1 VVASGAGR
9 RVAGLAAT
17 EAVHPAAARRPG
29 TPAGVAPGVDI
40 AVRALQAAATPAAAV
55 DVPAADV
62 LAVAMPAA
70 GAADTPAVAAAGD
83 TPAVAAAGVMTEAR
97 VAVVVSGSAQAAVRG
112 AKRLPTVLRAD
123 PTVQVGIRDVRAAAG
138 TRAALEG
145 AAAATKAVLPAR
157 AAATKVALP
166 ARAAA
171 TKVVLP
177 ARAAATKV
185 VRVGAAGPAAI
196 RVGRA
201 AAATKAVQTVAAAAG
216 TKVARVAAAAG
227 TKVAHVAAAA
237 GTKVAQAAVG
247 IRAVPPAA
255 AADTKV
261 ARAAGTRAVPR
272 VAPRSALTVRHSQL
286 AATEPSEVGTAAKGA
301 PAVGFNGLTV
311 RDLDHRGAR
320 MAPCGVGS
328 PEAAAVTETAP
339 QDHGNLRVGDR
350 GAMTMTRTSVREGQ
364 AVRRPPQRAS
374 AVT

>member
-1 VVASGAGR
+1 
-9 RVAGLAAT
+9 VAGLAAT